1 MEWSQPNKLALTDGF
16 KRKLKSNP
24 YSVQKSAKDQYPVPL
39 KSVRIYILKTT
50 AGRRAG
56 RERSLG
62 PFVDFLA
69 QLSTEQPET
78 GRRALPR

>member
-39 KSVRIYILKTT
+39 KSVRIYSENYSRQKSW
-50 AGRRAG
+50 
-56 RERSLG
+56 ERKVTW
-62 PFVDFLA
+62 PIC
-69 QLSTEQPET
+69 
-78 GRRALPR
+78 